1 MRHLIPLAFSALC
14 ACNSHDYTLAHPTA
28 GWTPGEQV
36 QTIGF
41 TSSVINVSFD
51 VGFQRNNWGE
61 TLSRCQVQVA
71 FTRRGES
78 DGMGEGEEPYRQEM
92 VYPDEIDT
100 CTLTRFDEV
109 DSSAPEE
116 PQDEERPGEPDS
128 NDGESED
135 NWNLRGTMD
144 AGECIWLHGDERSW
158 ALTRLIDG
166 QDRVTYEM
174 ADCDA
179 DTFPFGQVLDLDVG
193 AADARPPLA
202 GLALDDAFVVGPQL
216 DVQVLLES
224 PQDGLI
230 YHRVDNPLLVEW
242 EEAGPPP
249 DVAHVFMHEELV
261 MIQVSEMGVADPIEA
276 LACRPDLAADE
287 VMVAPSIL
295 EELPHNIALDDNL
308 YSTSF
313 QVDSRYVGPEM
324 QTPWGEVIRVSTT
337 VTDGGLLVFYEEGE
351 PPAHGGQPGEPGDE
365 PQDPVDP

>member
-1 MRHLIPLAFSALC
+1 VRHLIFLLFSALC
-14 ACNSHDYTLAHPTA
+14 ACNSHDYSLAHPTA

-61 TLSRCQVQVA
+61 TLARCQVQVA

-78 DGMGEGEEPYRQEM
+78 DGMGESEEPYRQEIN
-92 VYPDEIDT
+92 YPDEIDT
-100 CTLTRFDEV
+100 CALTRFDDV

-116 PQDEERPGEPDS
+116 PVGGGQPGQPD
-128 NDGESED
+128 DGDRDSEDRDSEDRDSED
-135 NWNLRGTMD
+135 NWKLRGTMD
-144 AGECIWLHGDERSW
+144 AGECIWLHGEERSW
-158 ALTRLIDG
+158 ALHRLIDG
-166 QDRVTYEM
+166 QDRVYYEM

-216 DVQVLLES
+216 NVQVLLES
-224 PQDGLI
+224 PQAGLI

-242 EEAGPPP
+242 EEVGPPP
-249 DVAHVFMHEELV
+249 DVEHVFMHEELV

-295 EELPHNIALDDNL
+295 SDLPHNIALDDNL

-313 QVDSRYVGPEM
+313 QVDSRYVGPEL

-351 PPAHGGQPGEPGDE
+351 PPAHGD
-365 PQDPVDP
+365 